1 MKYVEDYEKNYN
13 YNNRTSKT
21 FTKYIPIKMGRIEN
35 YYENNISKDGQY
47 LVTVSISK
55 IVNDPVPI
63 TYDDK
68 STEINNKAYNNYN
81 YKKKLK

>member
-1 MKYVEDYEKNYN
+1 MKYVENYENNYN
-13 YNNRTSKT
+13 YNNKKPKS
-21 FTKYIPIKMGRIEN
+21 FIKYEKYTGGRIEN

-81 YKKKLK
+81 CFF